1 MKILVFAKPGAKR
14 ATVKKL
20 EDLVPGFD
28 AAFSV
33 AVKEPA
39 EDGRANHA
47 IEAALAEHFNI
58 PVSLVRIVAGQT
70 ARRKVVITS

>member
-14 ATVKKL
+14 TSVKKM

-28 AAFSV
+28 ASFSV

-39 EDGRANHA
+39 EAGRANCA
-47 IEAALAEHFNI
+47 IEKALAEHFDVPI
-58 PVSLVRIVAGQT
+58 SSIRIVAGHT
-70 ARRKVVITS
+70 THRKVIVIS